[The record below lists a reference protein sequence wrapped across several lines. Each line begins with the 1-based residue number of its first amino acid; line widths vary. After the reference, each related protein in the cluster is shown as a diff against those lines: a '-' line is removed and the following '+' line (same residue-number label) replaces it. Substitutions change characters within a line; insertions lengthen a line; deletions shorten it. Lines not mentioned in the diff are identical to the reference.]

1 MTMAARTMV
10 RVLMCRF
17 RIRVIWL
24 AGLDYNL
31 QEKVHRAAIF
41 ASIIVSSFLCFPSF
55 VEPDCMYKYSRSVS
69 LVFVCL
75 SEN

>member
-41 ASIIVSSFLCFPSF
+41 VSLLSLPF
-55 VEPDCMYKYSRSVS
+55 SVS
-69 LVFVCL
+69 LALLSPIVCTNIVVACL
-75 SEN
+75 